1 MVFQYKRILLV
12 GATAGIGAALAD
24 KFIEENP
31 AVHVIAVGRRQE
43 RLDAFV
49 SKHGPERASAI
60 RFDVTDRAG
69 LDDFVNKVVQ
79 TYPDLDCVFLN
90 SGTQSQMKLTQS
102 EEIDLDAF
110 HRDFQVNY
118 TSIVN
123 LALRFLPHLQKK
135 NYPTAMVVTGSTLA
149 VVPAFAMPS
158 YSASKA
164 ALKAFFESLRQQY
177 QGVSQ
182 IKFIEILPPAVQT
195 ELHDYMGVE
204 RGRALGMPLA
214 EFTEKAYAGLA
225 EGKEEIV
232 IGHLTGASEEDTH
245 AFLAKRA
252 ELFDAISKQ
261 LMVHFKP

>member
-24 KFIEENP
+24 KFIEEGGSK
-31 AVHVIAVGRRQE
+31 VIAVGRRQD

-49 SKHGPERASAI
+49 AKHGPERASAI
-60 RFDVTDRAG
+60 QFDVTDRAG
-69 LDDFVNKVVQ
+69 LDAFVNKVVQ

-90 SGTQSQMKLTQS
+90 SGTQSQLKLTQS
-102 EEIDLDAF
+102 EEIDLDAV

-123 LALRFLPHLQKK
+123 LALKFLPHLKK
-135 NYPTAMVVTGSTLA
+135 KDYPTAMIVTGSTLA

-158 YSASKA
+158 YCASKA

-177 QGVSQ
+177 QGVSK

-195 ELHDYMGVE
+195 ELHDYMGLE
-204 RGRALGMPLA
+204 RGRAIGMPLA
-214 EFTEKAYAGLA
+214 EFTEKAYAGLV
-225 EGKEEIV
+225 EGKEQII
-232 IGHLTGASEEDTH
+232 IGHLAGSSEEDTH

-252 ELFDAISKQ
+252 EMFDAISKQ

>member
-1 MVFQYKRILLV
+1 MSRKSFSR
-12 GATAGIGAALAD
+12 TAKQTLIS
-24 KFIEENP
+24 
-31 AVHVIAVGRRQE
+31 RCR
-43 RLDAFV
+43 
-49 SKHGPERASAI
+49 
-60 RFDVTDRAG
+60 
-69 LDDFVNKVVQ
+69 VVQ

-90 SGTQSQMKLTQS
+90 SGTQSQMKVTQS

-182 IKFIEILPPAVQT
+182 IKFIEILPPAVQ
-195 ELHDYMGVE
+195 
-204 RGRALGMPLA
+204 
-214 EFTEKAYAGLA
+214 
-225 EGKEEIV
+225 
-232 IGHLTGASEEDTH
+232 
-245 AFLAKRA
+245 
-252 ELFDAISKQ
+252 SKQ
-261 LMVHFKP
+261 PRLCCMRPLLDFESN